1 MKMRNGTTGVLPC
14 SCIINIINSGSNNNG
29 FPMKTRKPG
38 ETGMLLLNGR
48 AASLRRHHWNTV
60 AVACLRMT
68 SIGLDRLRCS
78 SKTKDKPQPL
88 LTRCRCPP
96 RPELGRRGGVVLELR
111 RALKRRRRG
120 RRRRRP
126 KLRRSQSPKLRQSRR
141 PTLRRSRRPTMK
153 RRCLPRQRS
162 AASLRLHHRQAIAA
176 GLRRH
181 FVPLVLLVHFHSSR

>member
-1 MKMRNGTTGVLPC
+1 MRNGPTGVSPC
-14 SCIINIINSGSNNNG
+14 SCSINIINSGSNN
-29 FPMKTRKPG
+29 KYG

-96 RPELGRRGGVVLELR
+96 RPVLELR

-126 KLRRSQSPKLRQSRR
+126 KLRRSQIPKLRRSRR
-141 PTLRRSRRPTMK
+141 PKLRRIRRPTMK

-162 AASLRLHHRQAIAA
+162 AASLRRHHRQAIAA
-176 GLRRH
+176 SLRRH
-181 FVPLVLLVHFHSSR
+181 FVPLVHSSSRKYCI